1 MIDLAPVHRRRYPGL
16 NLEQTD
22 PGAHKA
28 AEELVFGFWVFLMSD
43 AVLFA
48 LLFAV
53 YETLV
58 RGTAGGPTGAE
69 LFKMKS
75 AFIETLVL
83 LASSFTFGMAV
94 LAMKYQKRVLLVQA
108 MLFVTLM
115 LGLSFLGL
123 EIRDF
128 VHMVGQGAVPQR
140 SGFLSAFYTLVSTH
154 FLHVLTGCI
163 WIVVMSIQILVFGI
177 NERVKTRLLRLG
189 IFWHFLDIVW
199 VFIFTLVYLQGMLP
213 WTKT

>member
-1 MIDLAPVHRRRYPGL
+1 MIRAAPPLRRPYPGM

-28 AEELVFGFWVFLMSD
+28 AEEAVFGFWVFVMSD
-43 AVLFA
+43 AVLFS

-53 YETLV
+53 YETLIG
-58 RGTAGGPTGAE
+58 GTAGGPTGTQ

-75 AFIETLVL
+75 ALIETLVL
-83 LASSFTFGMAV
+83 LASSFTFG
-94 LAMKYQKRVLLVQA
+94 LASLVMKYKNRVLLVQA
-108 MLFVTLM
+108 MLGVTLL

-123 EIRDF
+123 EIHDF
-128 VHMVGQGAVPQR
+128 ITLTAKGAVPQR
-140 SGFLSAFYTLVSTH
+140 SAFLSAFYTLVSTH
-154 FLHVLTGCI
+154 FLHVLAGCL
-163 WIVVMSIQILVFGI
+163 WIIVMNVQLAVFGLT
-177 NERVKTRLLRLG
+177 ERTKTRLLRLG

-199 VFIFTLVYLQGMLP
+199 VLIFTLVYLQGMLP